1 MRHILSFIKT
11 LCFMKKQSPFQNYNF
26 LLSALFK
33 MRILFVP
40 KNEPFSLLQ
49 ENELPNLAKIFT
61 ENCWQSAVQVVTI
74 LFALDKVLK
83 VL

>member
-1 MRHILSFIKT
+1 
-11 LCFMKKQSPFQNYNF
+11 MKKQSPFQNYNF
-26 LLSALFK
+26 LQSAFFK

-40 KNEPFSLLQ
+40 KNGPFSLLH
-49 ENELPNLAKIFT
+49 ENELTDLTKIFT

-83 VL
+83 VLLQSISPIFISLI

>member
-1 MRHILSFIKT
+1 
-11 LCFMKKQSPFQNYNF
+11 
-26 LLSALFK
+26 

-49 ENELPNLAKIFT
+49 ENKLTDLAKIFT

-74 LFALDKVLK
+74 LFAFDKVLK